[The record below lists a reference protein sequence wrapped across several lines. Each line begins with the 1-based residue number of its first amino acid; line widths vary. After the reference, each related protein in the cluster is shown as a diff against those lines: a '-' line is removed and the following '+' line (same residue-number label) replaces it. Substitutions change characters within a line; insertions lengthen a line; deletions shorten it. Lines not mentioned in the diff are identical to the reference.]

1 MTSKNDSSAAG
12 AFATKCDHARSELR
26 RHMTDRGL
34 HEKDGWTIHESM
46 RQANGGTVLVM
57 RPIHMKLPAP
67 ADLECTCSI
76 DETGTDISSDCSP

>member
-1 MTSKNDSSAAG
+1 
-12 AFATKCDHARSELR
+12 
-26 RHMTDRGL
+26 
-34 HEKDGWTIHESM
+34 M

-67 ADLECTCSI
+67 TDLECTCSI